1 MITITENEQ
10 IFDQTAASRV
20 TDQIIS
26 KSDSVIGLST
36 GRTTGNMHRLI
47 AGRCRKGDIDTSRV
61 TFFGVDEI
69 TDVPREYYGSCY
81 RMIRSEMLDQMD
93 FDDKN
98 FLMLPTF
105 SDDFDQACKDFV
117 KEIERRGGVDLL
129 ILGLGENGHL
139 GFNQPKSPYDKDA
152 WVTDM
157 DPKLLDR
164 VRREV
169 GENGDYKGI
178 TLGLHMIMNSRRII
192 LVAKGAH
199 KANAVKLMLK
209 GNVSTDFPASLL
221 QRHPDCEFLLDSA
234 AASLINE

>member
-1 MITITENEQ
+1 MITISENEQ

-26 KSDSVIGLST
+26 NPDSVIGLST

-47 AGRCRKGDIDTSRV
+47 ADRCRKGDIDTSRV

-139 GFNQPKSPYDKDA
+139 GFNQPQSPYEKDA

-157 DPKLLDR
+157 NPELLDR

-178 TLGLHMIMNSRRII
+178 TLGLQMIMNSRRII

-234 AASLINE
+234 AASLLNE

>member
-1 MITITENEQ
+1 MITIAENEQ

-26 KSDSVIGLST
+26 KPDSVIGLST

-47 AGRCRKGDIDTSRV
+47 AVRCEEGDIDTSRV

-69 TDVPREYYGSCY
+69 TQVPRDYYGSCY
-81 RMIRSEMLDQMD
+81 RMIRSEMLDSMG
-93 FDDKN
+93 FDDEN

-105 SDDFDQACKDFV
+105 SDDFGQACEDFV
-117 KEIERRGGVDLL
+117 KEIERRGGIDLL

-139 GFNQPKSPYDKDA
+139 GFNQPDSPYEKDA

-157 DPKLLDR
+157 DPELLAR

-169 GENGDYKGI
+169 GENDDYKGI
-178 TLGLHMIMNSRRII
+178 TLGLQMIMSSRRII
-192 LVAKGAH
+192 LAAKGAH

-209 GNVSTDFPASLL
+209 GNVSTEFPASFL
-221 QRHPDCEFLLDSA
+221 QMHPDCEFLLDTA
-234 AASLINE
+234 AAALLKE

>member
-26 KSDSVIGLST
+26 KPDSVIGLST
-36 GRTTGNMHRLI
+36 GRTTGNMHSLI
-47 AGRCRKGDIDTSRV
+47 ADRCEEGDIDTSRV

-81 RMIRSEMLDQMD
+81 RMIRSEMLDQMS

-105 SDDFDQACKDFV
+105 SDDFDQACKEFV

-139 GFNQPKSPYDKDA
+139 GFNQPQSPYEKDA

-157 DPKLLDR
+157 NPELLDR

-178 TLGLHMIMNSRRII
+178 TLGLQMIMNSRRII
-192 LVAKGAH
+192 LVAKGTH

-221 QRHPDCEFLLDSA
+221 QRHPDCEFLLDTA

>member
-26 KSDSVIGLST
+26 KQDSVIGLST
-36 GRTTGNMHRLI
+36 GRTTGNMHSLI
-47 AGRCRKGDIDTSRV
+47 ADRCEEGDIDTSRV

-117 KEIERRGGVDLL
+117 KEIERRGGIDLL

-139 GFNQPKSPYDKDA
+139 GFNQPQSPYEKDA

-157 DPKLLDR
+157 NPELLDR

-178 TLGLHMIMNSRRII
+178 TLGLQMIMNSRRII

-221 QRHPDCEFLLDSA
+221 QRHPDCEFLLDTA

>member
-26 KSDSVIGLST
+26 KPDSVIGLST

-47 AGRCRKGDIDTSRV
+47 ADRCEEGDIDTSRV

-81 RMIRSEMLDQMD
+81 RMIRSEMLDQMS

-139 GFNQPKSPYDKDA
+139 GFNQPQSPYEKDA

-157 DPKLLDR
+157 NPELLDR

-178 TLGLHMIMNSRRII
+178 TLGLQMIMNSRRII